1 MNTEMTSNNNGLIC
15 LAIDATGPRPDDEIL
30 SASIVDAGG
39 RVIYQSMVRPM
50 HLDDWDSGESAIT
63 PADVADAPLIGDC
76 MPDIQRVVDSA
87 DEVVCY
93 DAGPTLRLLRA
104 AGVEVPQCKVVD
116 VSDCFA
122 RTVASMEGSGRVQR
136 LSLAE
141 AVSMVL
147 GGERVSVWGSESAS
161 LATLAVLKWSDAA
174 ALELAQQSFL
184 KRWTVDPVLIGDA
197 RATATAFSQTRGL
210 A

>member
-122 RTVASMEGSGRVQR
+122 RTASSMIASSMLRRSTSGMRMLGTVESPWRVR
-136 LSLAE
+136 TIRE
-141 AVSMVL
+141 AHAD
-147 GGERVSVWGSESAS
+147 ERTRRPFAQGDAVRSVHAGD
-161 LATLAVLKWSDAA
+161 L
-174 ALELAQQSFL
+174 LELESL
-184 KRWTVDPVLIGDA
+184 ETYDA
-197 RATATAFSQTRGL
+197 I
-210 A
+210 

>member
-1 MNTEMTSNNNGLIC
+1 MNTKMTTNNNGLIC
-15 LAIDATGPRPDDEIL
+15 LAIDATGPQPDDEIL
-30 SASIVDAGG
+30 SVSVVDAGG

-50 HLDDWDSGESAIT
+50 HLDDWDSGGSAIT

-76 MPDIQRVVDSA
+76 LPDIQLIVDSA
-87 DEVVCY
+87 DEVACY

-104 AGVEVPQCKVVD
+104 AGAEVPQWKVVD

-122 RTVASMEGSGRVQR
+122 RTVASMEGSGRVRR
-136 LSLAE
+136 LSLPE

-147 GGERVSVWGSESAS
+147 SGERVSACGSEAAS
-161 LATLAVLKWSDAA
+161 LATLSVLKWTDAV
-174 ALELAQQSFL
+174 ALELSQQSFL
-184 KRWTVDPVLIGDA
+184 RRWTVDPVLIREA
-197 RATATAFSQTRGL
+197 RATATAFSQTRSL